1 VSSTDAPSPPAGI
14 PGPAGEAAAALVTAL
29 GCVLLGAPVGLLWAA
44 VTPRVEAVLAD
55 GGVQVVSTTSQE
67 FIAADGWFL
76 GLVAVAGLV
85 AGGLVAVFGRRYGL
99 GSAVGLAAGGLL
111 GAEVARRTGQ
121 LVGSEQLRDLLV
133 AGDDGAAAV
142 PLRLRSVQALA
153 AWPVV
158 ALVVHMLTAIWSHPP
173 GPRPGTRAVS

>member
-1 VSSTDAPSPPAGI
+1 VSSSDASLPAGP
-14 PGPAGEAAAALVTAL
+14 PGAAGEAAAALLTAL

-67 FIAADGWFL
+67 FIAADGWFV
-76 GLVAVAGLV
+76 GLAAVAGLV
-85 AGGLVAVFGRRYGL
+85 AGGLVAVLGRRYGL
-99 GSAVGLAAGGLL
+99 GAAVGLAAGGLL

-133 AGDDGAAAV
+133 AGDDGAASV
-142 PLRLRSVQALA
+142 PLRLRSLQALA
-153 AWPVV
+153 VWPVV
-158 ALVVHMLTAIWSHPP
+158 ALVVHMLTAIFSGPP
-173 GPRPGTRAVS
+173 GSRPGTGAVS